1 MITLTDRARDAL
13 LGSLAAA
20 RRYDPSACL
29 RVVRQDGAVRVV
41 FAEAPD
47 PEDQVVSLGETSIGF
62 EAGIAG
68 TIDAGEHNALEVVTP

>member
-1 MITLTDRARDAL
+1 VVTLTDRAREAL

-20 RRYDPSACL
+20 QRFDPSACL
-29 RVVRQDGAVRVV
+29 RVVRQDGAVGVV

-47 PEDQVVSLGETSIGF
+47 PDDQVVSLGEASIGF

-68 TIDAGEHNALEVVTP
+68 TIDAGEHNVLEVVAP